1 MKKIFRLT
9 EGDLRTMI
17 KSSINKII
25 NESYSGQYNIDWDRV
40 DTIEF
45 KCWYDKD
52 DLKEAIDSGEIEN
65 TEDGINEW
73 MHDNLYFDIEAH
85 DDNGGIGYLEETWD
99 MLDNYIPQ
107 EYLDLIINEYEENP
121 QYNHDYYINDILY
134 NRALNCDNIYDACK
148 IRFDTTDTYYKGA
161 HGFILQDGTIILMDE
176 GGDHNSITNING
188 VNDKWQFVEDG
199 NPRIG
204 GNSLEVGDNL
214 TYEQELAVGRMCRCY
229 SDDTLYLSLL
239 GRNGNQDATC
249 EYQFP
254 NYQRVL
260 ADIERFYN
268 EGIIPQGD

>member
-1 MKKIFRLT
+1 MRKIFRVT

-25 NESYSGQYNIDWDRV
+25 NESYNNINWNTV

-45 KCWYDKD
+45 RCYYDKD
-52 DLKEAIDSGEIEN
+52 ELKDAINSGEIEN

-73 MHDNLYFDIEAH
+73 MHDNLYFEIKVMDE
-85 DDNGGIGYLEETWD
+85 NGDTLGYVEEPLE

-107 EYLDLIINEYEENP
+107 EYIDLIINEYEENP
-121 QYNHDYYINDILY
+121 QYNHDYYINDIRY
-134 NRALNCDNIYDACK
+134 NRALNCDDIYDACK

-161 HGFILQDGTIILMDE
+161 HGFILQDGTIILMDN

-188 VNDKWQFVEDG
+188 VDNKWQFVEDG

-204 GNSLEVGDNL
+204 GNNLEVGDNL
-214 TYEQELAVGRMCRCY
+214 TYEQELAVGRMCRFY

-239 GRNGNQDATC
+239 GRDGNRDATC

-260 ADIERFYN
+260 ADIRRFYD

>member
-1 MKKIFRLT
+1 MRKIFRLT

-25 NESYSGQYNIDWDRV
+25 NESYNNNNINWNSV

-45 KCWYDKD
+45 RCYYDEDELKD
-52 DLKEAIDSGEIEN
+52 AINSGEIEN

-73 MHDNLYFDIEAH
+73 MHDNLYFDIKAMDE
-85 DDNGGIGYLEETWD
+85 NGDTLDYIEEPCE

-121 QYNHDYYINDILY
+121 QYNHDYYINDIRY
-134 NRALNCDNIYDACK
+134 NMASNCDNIYDACK

-161 HGFILQDGTIILMDE
+161 HGFILQDGTIILMDN

-188 VNDKWQFVEDG
+188 VDDKWQFVEDG

-204 GNSLEVGDNL
+204 GNNLEVGDNL

-239 GRNGNQDATC
+239 GKDGNRDATC

-260 ADIERFYN
+260 ADIRRFYD
-268 EGIIPQGD
+268 EGIIPEGD

>member
-1 MKKIFRLT
+1 MRKIFRLT

-25 NESYSGQYNIDWDRV
+25 NESYNNINWNTV

-45 KCWYDKD
+45 RCYYDED
-52 DLKEAIDSGEIEN
+52 DLKEAINSGEIEN

-73 MHDNLYFDIEAH
+73 MHDNLYFDIKAMDENG
-85 DDNGGIGYLEETWD
+85 DNLDYIEEPWE

-121 QYNHDYYINDILY
+121 QYNHDYYINDIRY
-134 NRALNCDNIYDACK
+134 NRALNCDDIYDACK

-161 HGFILQDGTIILMDE
+161 HGFILQDGTIILMDN

-188 VNDKWQFVEDG
+188 VDNKWQFVEDG

-204 GNSLEVGDNL
+204 ENSLEVGDNL

-239 GRNGNQDATC
+239 GKDGNRDATC

-260 ADIERFYN
+260 ADIRRFYD
-268 EGIIPQGD
+268 EGITPQGD